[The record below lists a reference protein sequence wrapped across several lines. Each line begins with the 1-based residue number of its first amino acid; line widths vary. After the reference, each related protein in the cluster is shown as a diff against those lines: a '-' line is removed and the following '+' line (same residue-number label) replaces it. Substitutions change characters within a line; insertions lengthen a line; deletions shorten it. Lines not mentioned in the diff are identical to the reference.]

1 LVELGGNM
9 SIILALSDTH
19 LTGPLIDGNYYP
31 EPLRR
36 LIEKAD
42 LMLHAGDFECQGAYD
57 DLVGLCMDSK
67 CELWAI
73 EGNNPIHKAPQIH
86 KAVQIRDFS
95 RNEKG
100 DPLPTQKADER
111 FGLKIGLMH
120 IANPSYD
127 FSESA
132 AADNAA
138 EMILPSGAKGV
149 DVLVFGHIHEPIIVW
164 NKNTQG
170 KRRLLV
176 CPGPGS
182 RGAIDRY
189 HKCPSSPTVALLD
202 IDGGNISRAEI
213 IRIVWP

>member
-1 LVELGGNM
+1 LVKEANLV
-9 SIILALSDTH
+9 
-19 LTGPLIDGNYYP
+19 
-31 EPLRR
+31 
-36 LIEKAD
+36 
-42 LMLHAGDFECQGAYD
+42 LHAGDFVCQGAYD
-57 DLVGLCMDSK
+57 DLVRLCMDSK

-73 EGNNPIHKAPQIH
+73 QGNNPIQKAPQIQ

-100 DPLPTQKADER
+100 DSLPTQKADER
-111 FGLKIGLMH
+111 FGIKIGLMH
-120 IANPSYD
+120 DANKGLYD

-138 EMILPSGAKGV
+138 TMVLPSGAKGV
-149 DVLVFGHIHEPIIVW
+149 DVLVFGHLHEPIIVW

-176 CPGPGS
+176 CPGPGGKEALS
-182 RGAIDRY
+182 
-189 HKCPSSPTVALLD
+189 HKCSPSPTVALLD
-202 IDGGNISRAEI
+202 IERRNISRAEI